1 VAWQTNVLV
10 VANRTAGSDELIEAL
25 RRRAERGPMTCTLL
39 VPAGAGAA
47 ERLDDALARLRDA
60 GLDAKGQVGVDAN
73 PLFSLA
79 EVWDGSVYDEIVVST
94 FPTGVSHWLNLDLP
108 QRIARLTDA
117 PVDHVVAAP
126 EHAAAPA

>member
-10 VANRTAGSDELIEAL
+10 VANRTAGSDELIDAL
-25 RRRAERGPMTCTLL
+25 RRRAERGPLKCTLL

-47 ERLDDALARLRDA
+47 ERLHAALGRMRAA
-60 GLDAKGQVGVDAN
+60 GLDADGQVGVDAN
-73 PLFSLA
+73 PLFALT

-108 QRIARLTDA
+108 QRIARLTNA
-117 PVDHVVAAP
+117 SVAHVVASP
-126 EHAAAPA
+126 EHVAAPA